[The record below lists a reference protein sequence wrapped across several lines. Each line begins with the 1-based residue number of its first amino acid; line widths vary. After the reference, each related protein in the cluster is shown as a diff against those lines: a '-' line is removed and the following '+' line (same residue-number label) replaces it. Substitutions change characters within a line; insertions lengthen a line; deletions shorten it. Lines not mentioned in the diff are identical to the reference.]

1 MEEQIQ
7 AVSQALEN
15 QDQRIS
21 AIETSQKHAQNH
33 VEEQL
38 ATTQKHVQVQLQQV
52 KGHFTEMFR
61 ELGTS
66 ERNLTA
72 VAPPIFDRH
81 SSLVA
86 KPYPYNGK
94 TA

>member
-21 AIETSQKHAQNH
+21 AIETSQKH
-33 VEEQL
+33 V

>member
-21 AIETSQKHAQNH
+21 A

>member
-1 MEEQIQ
+1 
-7 AVSQALEN
+7 
-15 QDQRIS
+15 
-21 AIETSQKHAQNH
+21 
-33 VEEQL
+33 
-38 ATTQKHVQVQLQQV
+38 
-52 KGHFTEMFR
+52 MFR